1 MLRKTTAA
9 ARCLASLWAVT
20 PVLAAPGGMPQGQRD
35 RMSLKATEHATAM
48 RRKENGPARADVDR
62 VIENRR

>member
-1 MLRKTTAA
+1 
-9 ARCLASLWAVT
+9 
-20 PVLAAPGGMPQGQRD
+20 MPQGQCD